1 MTQDTVR
8 FALFSEV
15 FAALAHPKRLEI
27 IHILESGEYTAGT
40 LVERTGLSKAN
51 VSQHVG
57 ILKARGLVYCEKR
70 GTYCYYRLT
79 SPEVLRACE
88 SVRQLIL
95 GQMAGVTEA
104 HRQLA
109 HVTPLVRRG
118 RDGKR

>member
-1 MTQDTVR
+1 MQNTVR
-8 FALFSEV
+8 FALFAEV

-27 IHILESGEYTAGT
+27 IHLLEGGEYTAGA

-57 ILKARGLVYCEKR
+57 VLKARGLVHCEKR

-79 SPEVLRACE
+79 SPEVLKACE

-95 GQMAGVTEA
+95 DQMTLVTEA

-109 HVTPLVRRG
+109 RVTPLRKTRA
-118 RDGKR
+118 